1 MLKQILIFFK
11 GTQFYD
17 YSCSLDEQKLFEN
30 RLNTTLE
37 PNHQIC
43 PYHQYSL
50 GVGWKQSKSCSHPQ
64 YISQKGKKALP
75 VHSVPIYPTKLI
87 SKRYIS
93 FPIGSVL
100 CQTHLKEQRKNK
112 IFSEDET
119 ENITPSALLDPNF
132 VSDKVV
138 ISNEQLEK
146 SRDQGNNT
154 TKTPECNPVQFK

>member
-1 MLKQILIFFK
+1 MSISPIFIWSWLETITATTHSSSSVRRVK
-11 GTQFYD
+11 KPLQCIQFLFT
-17 YSCSLDEQKLFEN
+17 SQNSFQKD
-30 RLNTTLE
+30 
-37 PNHQIC
+37 
-43 PYHQYSL
+43 
-50 GVGWKQSKSCSHPQ
+50 
-64 YISQKGKKALP
+64 
-75 VHSVPIYPTKLI
+75 
-87 SKRYIS
+87 IS